1 MKIKTIWRKNPRS
14 FDEEVN
20 EEIEKGYQLVRR
32 EVLVDTN
39 CLGDSVFY
47 AELIKQD
54 PAPDPE
60 PVERYAIQA
69 LHIVK
74 DACLSHQGPCNDCPM
89 TEWCER
95 LAYGGDPTDWEL
107 PELED

>member
-1 MKIKTIWRKNPRS
+1 MKIRTAVNDSPDGFDQFVNKLLEEGYILEHRGLLPNDGSGKT
-14 FDEEVN
+14 
-20 EEIEKGYQLVRR
+20 YHYAQLV
-32 EVLVDTN
+32 LP
-39 CLGDSVFY
+39 
-47 AELIKQD
+47 D

-74 DACLSHQGPCNDCPM
+74 DACLAHQGPCNDCPM